1 MHGFVPLHRK
11 ARAEKGTMHM
21 RTQPRDN
28 RLLAALPQASWQR
41 LRPALEYTALA
52 GRQAVY
58 GGGEALSHAYFPT
71 SALVSLMHFTDSGAS
86 AESAV
91 VGNDGMLGISL
102 LMGGGMTC
110 SHAVVLSAG
119 EAFRLPSQVLRDEF
133 QRAGP
138 AMDMLLRYT
147 QALLTQMAQRAV
159 CNRHHSLA
167 QQLAR
172 CLLLSLDRNP
182 GADIVM
188 THEVIANRLGVRR
201 EGVTQGAHQLQ
212 QLGLISASRGRITV
226 LDRNGL
232 EVRACECYEVVKRE
246 CDRLLPTPEPVLRTH
261 PCLLPQ
267 RVPDWPAGQA
277 VGCK

>member
-1 MHGFVPLHRK
+1 MHVH
-11 ARAEKGTMHM
+11 
-21 RTQPRDN
+21 TQPRDN

-41 LRPALEYTALA
+41 LRPALEYAPLVS
-52 GRQAVY
+52 RQTVY
-58 GGGEALSHAYFPT
+58 GVGEAMGHAYFPT

-86 AESAV
+86 SESAV

-102 LMGGGMTC
+102 LMGGGSTC
-110 SHAVVLSAG
+110 SRAVALRTG
-119 EAFRLPSQVLRDEF
+119 DAFRLPAQALNDEF
-133 QRAGP
+133 QLAGP

-172 CLLLSLDRNP
+172 CLLVSLDRNP
-182 GADIVM
+182 GADIMM

-201 EGVTQGAHQLQ
+201 EGVTEGVHQLHKK
-212 QLGLISASRGRITV
+212 GLISTSRGRIKV
-226 LDRNGL
+226 LDRCGL

-246 CDRLLPTPEPVLRTH
+246 CDRLLPPPVAALYS
-261 PCLLPQ
+261 PACPLPHLASNCTAAHSA
-267 RVPDWPAGQA
+267 AGLA
-277 VGCK
+277 VARK